1 MVVSCSHDEAAGTDG
16 AAKRREPVQLVRAS
30 TAQPLT
36 LSRKAEVSPRSAGPA
51 ATELTAEFEKC
62 FPGGPV
68 IQVELR
74 LPADAFSLTV
84 LFGPSGSGK
93 STTLRCLA
101 GLDRPERGP
110 IRFGNEISF
119 DPPPAIFSPPH

>member
-1 MVVSCSHDEAAGTDG
+1 MVVSCSHDEAAGPDG
-16 AAKRREPVQLVRAS
+16 AAKSREPVQLVPAS

-36 LSRKAEVSPRSAGPA
+36 LSRNAEGSPRSAAPA

-74 LPADAFSLTV
+74 VPADAFSLTV
-84 LFGPSGSGK
+84 LFGVPGSGK
-93 STTLRCLA
+93 PATLRWLP
-101 GLDRPERGP
+101 GRDR
-110 IRFGNEISF
+110 
-119 DPPPAIFSPPH
+119 

>member
-1 MVVSCSHDEAAGTDG
+1 MIPFMTTQGQKMVVSCSHDEAAGPDG
-16 AAKRREPVQLVRAS
+16 AAKSREPVQLVSAS

-36 LSRKAEVSPRSAGPA
+36 LSRNEEVSARSAAPA
-51 ATELTAEFEKC
+51 AIELTAEFEKC

-93 STTLRCLA
+93 STTL
-101 GLDRPERGP
+101 
-110 IRFGNEISF
+110 
-119 DPPPAIFSPPH
+119 